1 MADSLHLKVIT
12 PLELVID
19 EQVDEVVGPG
29 ELGEFGILPG
39 HVPFV
44 TTLNPGFLKFKN
56 GSETRTLV
64 VHGGLAEISDD
75 NVRILTDSAENPSSI
90 DTEAARKEIDDIKN
104 LIENNEGNRKKLKEL
119 NFRLK
124 LAEIRAAAK

>member
-1 MADSLHLKVIT
+1 MADNLHLKVIT
-12 PLELVID
+12 PLELVVD

-29 ELGEFGILPG
+29 EMGEFGILPG

-44 TTLNPGFLKFKN
+44 TTLNPGFLKFKT
-56 GSETRTLV
+56 GSETKSLV

-75 NVRILTDSAENPSSI
+75 NVRVLTDSVEDPSTI
-90 DTEAARKEIDDIKN
+90 DTEAAKREIDDIKSQ
-104 LIENNEGNRKKLKEL
+104 IESSEGNKKKLSEL

-124 LAEIRAAAK
+124 LAEIRASAK